1 MAVQRARSTYS
12 DQSNKLTSNLASRE
26 SEFLV
31 APGAEIMLSTVVE
44 GQREMLSFVA
54 MRLEKDSD
62 FIRQA
67 TACRNWPDILAVQS
81 RFVQEMLRDYS
92 SEATKMLAICS
103 NNVVAR
109 HD

>member
-12 DQSNKLTSNLASRE
+12 DQNNKLTSNLGSRE
-26 SEFLV
+26 NGFLV
-31 APGAEIMLSTVVE
+31 APGAEAMLSTVAE

-62 FIRQA
+62 FIREA
-67 TACRNWPDILAVQS
+67 TACRSWPDILAIQS
-81 RFVQEMLRDYS
+81 RFVQEMFRDYS
-92 SEATKMLAICS
+92 TEATKMLALCS
-103 NNVVAR
+103 SNVAP